1 MDESNTRQSSKL
13 SLGSSPSVLSGDE
26 EELGEPLTPTENLN
40 EDELSALNNILRAGS
55 SCSPSNEDDDN
66 LSLSSISNDP
76 QPSRV
81 ASPEKQTA
89 RKRKK
94 GAKGEENNKK
104 RSDSETETRS
114 ERKPT
119 KRKKQAEDTKEREE
133 QQEINEIKEEKE
145 EEKVSIDEE
154 EAEHNDDYQQKH
166 KEALAALTH
175 IELEFA
181 RLRDKMYQEKMLE
194 LNNEALMI
202 ANGTHPELLSLVA
215 EIEERKMKRINSAKE
230 WRRYQHANFKRQY
243 EGLEYQANIHFIS
256 QKNALRRG
264 LLNSINNKK
273 WSIENERSY
282 VLSLPKNISLQED
295 DSFSRDLLRQFDKR
309 RSRLHFELG
318 LLSEVLNVYSP
329 NFESSTAEE
338 PIREQSEGED
348 LSIREIRD
356 SDSNSRQRTSSASDL
371 LKRSSAFLRSKFES
385 LKSNKRSSTASFTPS
400 HRQPTK
406 VMMKTTITLQPQQ
419 QTVSAPF
426 IPPTITQY
434 PPKPLVYSPVEPMH
448 EPITQSKQLFH
459 RISMPLLKSSNQHHH
474 SEHPNTSRPTRR
486 RSEPDNHN
494 KFKKKID

>member
-26 EELGEPLTPTENLN
+26 EEFGEPLTPTENLN

-55 SCSPSNEDDDN
+55 SCSTSNEDDDN
-66 LSLSSISNDP
+66 LSHSSISNDP

-119 KRKKQAEDTKEREE
+119 KRKKQTEDTKQREE
-133 QQEINEIKEEKE
+133 QQVNNEIREEKE
-145 EEKVSIDEE
+145 EEKVSVDEE

-202 ANGTHPELLSLVA
+202 ANGTHPELLSLMA

-230 WRRYQHANFKRQY
+230 WRRYQYANFKRQY
-243 EGLEYQANIHFIS
+243 EGLEYQANVHFIS

-273 WSIENERSY
+273 WSIENEHRLLFIEKREMILQKKEMDELTEIKKSIGFPMAPNPSG
-282 VLSLPKNISLQED
+282 LS
-295 DSFSRDLLRQFDKR
+295 SRDVDEDLR
-309 RSRLHFELG
+309 LLG
-318 LLSEVLNVYSP
+318 L
-329 NFESSTAEE
+329 T
-338 PIREQSEGED
+338 
-348 LSIREIRD
+348 
-356 SDSNSRQRTSSASDL
+356 
-371 LKRSSAFLRSKFES
+371 
-385 LKSNKRSSTASFTPS
+385 
-400 HRQPTK
+400 
-406 VMMKTTITLQPQQ
+406 
-419 QTVSAPF
+419 
-426 IPPTITQY
+426 
-434 PPKPLVYSPVEPMH
+434 
-448 EPITQSKQLFH
+448 
-459 RISMPLLKSSNQHHH
+459 
-474 SEHPNTSRPTRR
+474 
-486 RSEPDNHN
+486 
-494 KFKKKID
+494 